1 MSDGGVTARS
11 AGNYLILVAVQPQP
25 KAGGY
30 GDGII
35 GRGGGSKGR
44 QLRGGGGEAVNGRVG
59 DNGVRKWNIQD
70 I

>member
-1 MSDGGVTARS
+1 MSDGGVTVRS

-25 KAGGY
+25 KAGRY
-30 GDGII
+30 GDGEIV
-35 GRGGGSKGR
+35 RGGGSKGR
-44 QLRGGGGEAVNGRVG
+44 QLRGGGEVVNGRVR